1 MRRTLNKL
9 TGIVL
14 LVGIVLGG
22 LVILKQSD
30 TNKSEAAKTPVVP
43 VGASVVN
50 VEESILY
57 LEDQVRKNPTHTG
70 HQLSLAQTYMQ
81 YAIQTRQEPTY
92 IPKAEKLLKD
102 LRKSHPDLFEAKALQ
117 ASLFNTLH
125 EFEQARDLASSLIEE
140 NDKVAYVYG
149 ILIDAL
155 VELGQYEEAVEAC
168 DKMISIKPGLASYA
182 RASYLRELHGD
193 GDGALEAMIL
203 AADAAMVGSEERAW
217 ALYQIGQLYLAENNL
232 PAASSV
238 FSGILEERPGYAFAI
253 GGHGHIQLIEG
264 NYEEA
269 TRLLTAAYE
278 LVPADEFL
286 EGLVEV
292 YEATN
297 EDEKKYAALDQIALG
312 YQEADEMGENVR
324 MEYADFLADLE
335 QDLKNA
341 LQLAKKEYER
351 RPTHLH
357 ALETYAWA
365 LHKLGRSGEAQ
376 EYIDQAM
383 RLGTGD
389 AMVYFRAADIYLGSG
404 NIEEA
409 RTFLQK
415 AIDANLHIES
425 PSTALQAQKMFQGLS
440 AKI

>member
-1 MRRTLNKL
+1 M
-9 TGIVL
+9 L
-14 LVGIVLGG
+14 LGIVLGG
-22 LVILKQSD
+22 LVILKQSN
-30 TNKSEAAKTPVVP
+30 TEKREAATTPIVP

-57 LEDQVRKNPTHTG
+57 LEDQVRKNPTNTG
-70 HQLSLAQTYMQ
+70 YQLSLAQTYMQ
-81 YAIQTRQEPTY
+81 FAIQTRQEPTY

-102 LRKSHPDLFEAKALQ
+102 LRKSHPDLYEAKALQ

-125 EFEQARDLASSLIEE
+125 EFEKARDLASTLIEE

-155 VELGQYEEAVEAC
+155 VELGQYEEAVAAC

-193 GDGALEAMIL
+193 GDGALEAMVL
-203 AADAAMVGSEERAW
+203 AADAALVGSEERAW
-217 ALYQIGQLYLAENNL
+217 ALYQIGQLYLAEDNL
-232 PAASSV
+232 HAASSI

-269 TRLLTAAYE
+269 TRLLTTAYE

-312 YQEADEMGENVR
+312 YKEADEMGENVR
-324 MEYADFLADLE
+324 MEYADYLADLE

-341 LQLAKKEYER
+341 LRLAEKEYER
-351 RPTHLH
+351 RPNHLH

-365 LHKLGRSGEAQ
+365 LHKLDRSEEAL
-376 EYIDQAM
+376 EYIDRAM

-389 AMVYFRAADIYLGSG
+389 AMVYFRAAEIYLATS
-404 NIEEA
+404 NIEQA
-409 RTFLQK
+409 TTFLQK

-425 PSTALQAQKMFQGLS
+425 PSAAIQAQKMFQGLS

>member
-9 TGIVL
+9 AGIVL

-22 LVILKQSD
+22 LVILKQSNA
-30 TNKSEAAKTPVVP
+30 NKSEAATTPVVP

-50 VEESILY
+50 IEESILY
-57 LEDQVRKNPTHTG
+57 LEDQVRKNPSHTG
-70 HQLSLAQTYMQ
+70 HQLSLVQTYMQ
-81 YAIQTRQEPTY
+81 YALQTRQEPTY

-102 LRKSHPDLFEAKALQ
+102 LRKSHPDLYEANALQ

-193 GDGALEAMIL
+193 GDGALEAMVL

-404 NIEEA
+404 NIKEA

>member
-1 MRRTLNKL
+1 MNKL
-9 TGIVL
+9 AGIVL
-14 LVGIVLGG
+14 LLGIVLGG
-22 LVILKQSD
+22 LVILKQSN
-30 TNKSEAAKTPVVP
+30 TEKSDATATPVVP

-57 LEDQVRKNPTHTG
+57 LEDQVRKNPSHTG

-81 YAIQTRQEPTY
+81 FAIQTRQEPTY

-102 LRKSHPDLFEAKALQ
+102 LRKSHPDLYEAKALQ

-155 VELGQYEEAVEAC
+155 VELGQYEEAVEVC

-232 PAASSV
+232 PAASSI

-312 YQEADEMGENVR
+312 FQEADEMGENVR

-341 LQLAKKEYER
+341 LRLAGKEYER
-351 RPTHLH
+351 RPNHLH
-357 ALETYAWA
+357 ALETYAWV
-365 LHKLGRSGEAQ
+365 LHKLDRSEEAQ
-376 EYIDQAM
+376 EYIDRAM

-389 AMVYFRAADIYLGSG
+389 AMVYFRAADIYLGSDHT
-404 NIEEA
+404 EKA

-425 PSTALQAQKMFQGLS
+425 PSTAVQAQKMFQGLS